1 MRCFLFKLKLWT
13 IVQLKNPIWHID
25 ATGGIINKIN
35 GQRKPFLYSI
45 VVHDLDKKLIFPIA
59 EFFSTANDA
68 KSIASYFADIKL
80 EFLKKIPKNGLF
92 KVAPIIVTDFS
103 WGLINAIMETFNNC
117 TVTIYINWCFEIIFK
132 KSECI
137 ILASIM
143 KSIFQLCSVHFLKL
157 IITKARKIKPFKDE
171 GKDKKLQNDFIF
183 AFTLLQNSINIDE
196 FSEYFK
202 HIFNIFNLKF
212 ITFEHNESCNK
223 MKQQLLDRNLT
234 IIKYNESFDGSN
246 NNQNKADKIKSH
258 QVMIV
263 DDDFQEDSLKNV
275 SPFTAYFDALIKQ
288 HEIEINRKHKNKYP
302 KEINLNYC
310 PQLFS
315 ILLDYIHILP
325 FWTGIMLQQW
335 KRINPNY
342 SILASKLDNN
352 PVENQFRQIKHN
364 LFESLPVMPSQYTS
378 RMNLRLDAICV
389 ENYKNELK
397 NAQLNKLKHYSDATE
412 PWQDRKK
419 TRIKGK
425 NTFYDKPGSKVFEQ
439 PNQSN
444 EKGKK

>member
-171 GKDKKLQNDFIF
+171 GKDKNLQNDFIF
-183 AFTLLQNSINIDE
+183 AFTLLQNSMNIDE
-196 FSEYFK
+196 F
-202 HIFNIFNLKF
+202 
-212 ITFEHNESCNK
+212 
-223 MKQQLLDRNLT
+223 
-234 IIKYNESFDGSN
+234 
-246 NNQNKADKIKSH
+246 
-258 QVMIV
+258 
-263 DDDFQEDSLKNV
+263 
-275 SPFTAYFDALIKQ
+275 
-288 HEIEINRKHKNKYP
+288 
-302 KEINLNYC
+302 
-310 PQLFS
+310 
-315 ILLDYIHILP
+315 
-325 FWTGIMLQQW
+325 
-335 KRINPNY
+335 
-342 SILASKLDNN
+342 
-352 PVENQFRQIKHN
+352 
-364 LFESLPVMPSQYTS
+364 
-378 RMNLRLDAICV
+378 
-389 ENYKNELK
+389 
-397 NAQLNKLKHYSDATE
+397 
-412 PWQDRKK
+412 
-419 TRIKGK
+419 
-425 NTFYDKPGSKVFEQ
+425 
-439 PNQSN
+439 
-444 EKGKK
+444 